1 MSPEP
6 AALWT
11 ERTSNTFVITLQ
23 LHACQ
28 QCGSHH
34 RIGGDHYPVT
44 KFTPAFMIARTHTL
58 LTEPE
63 LFLSSL
69 ITVDEYTFFSIH
81 CRIFFFLSIV
91 LMLTRVLN
99 NFLAALFST
108 NSFWM
113 RSAFNNVDTFT
124 DVTPN
129 HSCVNF
135 WAFLG
140 IIYKSPFPTYVM
152 NTFNLNIWLFNMV
165 DWGLKSSCL

>member
-1 MSPEP
+1 MAPEP

-28 QCGSHH
+28 QCSSH
-34 RIGGDHYPVT
+34 RWIGGDHYPVT
-44 KFTPAFMIARTHTL
+44 KFTPAFMTARTHLDNRARTISVICNHCWQVY
-58 LTEPE
+58 
-63 LFLSSL
+63 LFLYSL
-69 ITVDEYTFFSIH
+69 RNI
-81 CRIFFFLSIV
+81 FFLSIV
-91 LMLTRVLN
+91 SMLTRVLN
-99 NFLAALFST
+99 NFLAALFSS

-113 RSAFNNVDTFT
+113 RSTLNNVDTFRN
-124 DVTPN
+124 VTSN

-135 WAFLG
+135 WAFLE
-140 IIYKSPFPTYVM
+140 IIYKSPFLIYVM